1 MVSSS
6 RWSPSISELGNSDGF
21 TFRLQ
26 DRGSKGHAALLA
38 ARNQLVAKANQ
49 SPVLT
54 GVRFDGVDDAP
65 NGRWTSTA
73 MRSMPSA

>member
-1 MVSSS
+1 M
-6 RWSPSISELGNSDGF
+6 G
-21 TFRLQ
+21 
-26 DRGSKGHAALLA
+26 
-38 ARNQLVAKANQ
+38 KANQ

-73 MRSMPSA
+73 MPSMPSA